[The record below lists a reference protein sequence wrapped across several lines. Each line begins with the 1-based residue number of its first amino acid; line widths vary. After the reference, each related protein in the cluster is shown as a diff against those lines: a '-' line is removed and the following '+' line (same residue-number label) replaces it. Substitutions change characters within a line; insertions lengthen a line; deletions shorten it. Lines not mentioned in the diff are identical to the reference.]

1 MAASLALL
9 LERRPDEGGP
19 DDAFAECPRCGA
31 CDRVNATRCAED
43 GTPLVRV
50 SIPRV
55 LGGRYTIHRRLGRGG
70 MGTVY
75 EARDGALERHV
86 AVKVIRDDMAGSPDA
101 ADRFRHEA
109 LVAASFAH
117 PNVVTVYDFGI
128 TDNARGY
135 LVMERLNGATLRET
149 LQRDG
154 RLTLPRTL
162 HVMRGVCQAVDAAH
176 RRELV
181 HRDLKPDNI
190 FLTMEEVPKVLDF
203 GIAKFVRPALDSTAL
218 TVTGAVV
225 GTLGYM
231 SPEQVRGG
239 APDPSWDLWALAV
252 VAYEMLAGGRPF
264 AEANSLDWLAAVAA
278 GTWIRLTARQP
289 ELPSSLDSV
298 FARAFSPDPAE
309 RPSGAL
315 VFMGS
320 LEQALDG

>member
-1 MAASLALL
+1 
-9 LERRPDEGGP
+9 
-19 DDAFAECPRCGA
+19 
-31 CDRVNATRCAED
+31 
-43 GTPLVRV
+43 
-50 SIPRV
+50 
-55 LGGRYTIHRRLGRGG
+55 

-75 EARDGALERHV
+75 EARDSALERLV
-86 AVKVIRDDMAGSPDA
+86 AIKVIRDDMAGDPDA
-101 ADRFRHEA
+101 ADRFRREA

-154 RLTLPRTL
+154 RLTVPRTL
-162 HVMRGVCQAVDAAH
+162 HVMRGVCEAVDAAH

-190 FLTMEEVPKVLDF
+190 FLTKEEVPKVLDF
-203 GIAKFVRPALDSTAL
+203 GIARFVRPALDSTAL

-231 SPEQVRGG
+231 SPERIRGG
-239 APDPSWDLWALAV
+239 PPDPSWDLWALAV
-252 VAYEMLAGGRPF
+252 VAYEMLAGERPF
-264 AEANSLDWLAAVAA
+264 AETSSVDSFPAVAA
-278 GTWIRLTARQP
+278 GTWVRLTDRQP
-289 ELPSSLDSV
+289 ELPSALDSV
-298 FARAFSPDPAE
+298 FGQAFSLDPAE

-315 VFMGS
+315 VLMGS